1 MQIDKSFSGI
11 FKVEFENFIN
21 FKKSL
26 GQYKR
31 VEEKKIY
38 EFIELNK
45 FLNKY
50 ELDAICITKEMVSD
64 YINSH
69 NHLSVSTK
77 HIKECNLRQFSKFL
91 INQGYKNIY
100 IKYDSQVKMPRDFV
114 PYVFSSNE
122 IAQIFYT
129 LDNVDAKGSVKEFY
143 KTFFRLL
150 YCTGLRIGE
159 ALRLK
164 IEDVDLINNV
174 ITIYSGKGNVSRM
187 VPFKESLGIHLKKY
201 KERYTSSFKIY
212 FFESPKG
219 GIRCSS
225 AIGTYFNKYVLD
237 ELGLQKHNQ
246 NGHKRGVCIHTFRHT
261 FACNALDQMIK
272 EGKNLY
278 CALPYLSFYMGHTSI
293 VNTELYLRMTL
304 DTYDEIIDKNHYIYK
319 ESIGDDYD

>member
-1 MQIDKSFSGI
+1 MQIENSFSGI
-11 FKVEFENFIN
+11 FKEEFENFIY

-26 GQYKR
+26 GQYTK

-38 EFIELNK
+38 EFIELNN
-45 FLNKY
+45 FLNTYK
-50 ELDAICITKEMVSD
+50 LDTICITEEMVNE
-64 YINSH
+64 YINS
-69 NHLSVSTK
+69 NNNLSVSTK

-100 IKYDSQVKMPRDFV
+100 VKNDSEVKMPRDFI
-114 PYVFSSNE
+114 PYVFTDNE
-122 IAQIFYT
+122 ITQIFYK
-129 LDNVDAKGSVKEFY
+129 LDNDDSKDSIKDFY

-150 YCTGLRIGE
+150 YCTGLRVGE

-174 ITIYSGKGNVSRM
+174 ITVYSGKGNVSRM
-187 VPFKESLGIHLKKY
+187 VPFKESLGLYLKKY
-201 KERYTSSFKIY
+201 KKNYVSESTIY

-219 GIRCSS
+219 GIRSSS
-225 AIGTYFNKYVLD
+225 AIRTYFNKHVLD
-237 ELGLQKHNQ
+237 GLELKKHTQ

-272 EGKNLY
+272 KGKDPY

-304 DTYDEIIDKNHYIYK
+304 DRYDEIIEKNHQIYK
-319 ESIGDDYD
+319 DSIGDNYD